1 MIILPSNILSRL
13 YLVLLFAIC
22 LGYPPKS
29 SSSEA
34 LISSTKTGVCN
45 DKISR
50 LMQIRL
56 NRYQQSWEQENPT
69 PSDFQL
75 EAQYLNLVVKAESIK
90 AHALQKYECRLKLSL
105 PDEDPA
111 EN

>member
-1 MIILPSNILSRL
+1 MATTA
-13 YLVLLFAIC
+13 LLNFFLALLIAIC
-22 LGYPPKS
+22 FGYPYKS
-29 SSSEA
+29 HGSEE
-34 LISSTKTGVCN
+34 LNSTSGPGSCN

-56 NRYQQSWEQENPT
+56 NRYQESWEEANPT

-90 AHALQKYECRLKLSL
+90 AHALKKYECRLRLSL
-105 PDEDPA
+105 PDEEAA
-111 EN
+111 ED

>member
-1 MIILPSNILSRL
+1 MPTNLPSLLRDISLSL
-13 YLVLLFAIC
+13 LLLVSLN
-22 LGYPPKS
+22 YTSKS
-29 SSSEA
+29 YSSEA
-34 LISSTKTGVCN
+34 LNTQSGNGLCN

-56 NRYQQSWEQENPT
+56 NRYQESWEKENPT

-90 AHALQKYECRLKLSL
+90 AHALVKYECRLKLTL
-105 PDEDPA
+105 PDEEA
-111 EN
+111 S

>member
-1 MIILPSNILSRL
+1 MATSALRDFFLA
-13 YLVLLFAIC
+13 LLIAIC
-22 LGYPPKS
+22 FGYPS
-29 SSSEA
+29 QSYGSEELNPA
-34 LISSTKTGVCN
+34 SGPGSCN

-56 NRYQQSWEQENPT
+56 NRYQESWEEENPT

-90 AHALQKYECRLKLSL
+90 AHALKKYECRLKLSL
-105 PDEDPA
+105 PDEEVA
-111 EN
+111 ED

>member
-1 MIILPSNILSRL
+1 MPKNLPS
-13 YLVLLFAIC
+13 LLRDIPLGLALIAC
-22 LGYPPKS
+22 LNYASKS
-29 SSSEA
+29 YSSEV
-34 LISSTKTGVCN
+34 LNTPSGDGLCN

-56 NRYQQSWEQENPT
+56 NRYQESWEEENPT

-90 AHALQKYECRLKLSL
+90 AHALVKYECRLKLTL
-105 PDEDPA
+105 PDEEA
-111 EN
+111 S